1 MSRPHRQRQFL
12 AGRCWGTLASPFL
25 LDQRLFPGNLGWRLG
40 FGIGATLGLSI
51 LLLRRFVP
59 ESPRWLV
66 THCRNDEAEET
77 VKQIEAYVI
86 RSIGHNLPAVSSTL
100 EIHPRKV
107 FGIGL
112 ILTSMLSR
120 YRQRSILAL
129 VLMAAQIPDSG
140 RSGEQHHLAFRR
152 SLLSPSYP
160 RPPAMDAPRA
170 ACHADGA
177 FFLGLRLRRSSGLV
191 NFANR
196 LGTDPCLERR
206 SFELGVPEQN
216 LDHSNG
222 PVFYPTA
229 NTPPPCIT

>member
-1 MSRPHRQRQFL
+1 M
-12 AGRCWGTLASPFL
+12 
-25 LDQRLFPGNLGWRLG
+25 
-40 FGIGATLGLSI
+40 
-51 LLLRRFVP
+51 P

-86 RSIGHNLPAVSSTL
+86 RSIGHDLPAVSSTL

-107 FGIGL
+107 FGIGP

-129 VLMAAQIPDSG
+129 VLMAAQFPIPAAPESNTTWP
-140 RSGEQHHLAFRR
+140 SR

-196 LGTDPCLERR
+196 LGTDPCVERR

-216 LDHSNG
+216 WITRRG
-222 PVFYPTA
+222 APTDQSGNDLVTMPQKVGRQLQTA
-229 NTPPPCIT
+229 EDRIDLLETAIKQWQENVVE